1 MLELKDFCFT
11 IEKDG
16 EPINLVDRVNLKIPT
31 GHFMAIVGPSGC
43 GKTTLLN
50 AIAGLN
56 HLSEGS
62 ISWMGRDLEVD
73 GDLEPAELG
82 YVPQFSIAYDALTV
96 DESIEAVTR
105 LRVKT
110 RDLDDLD
117 QRIDRV
123 LEETGLTAIADR
135 QVKVLSGG
143 QKRRLGLAME
153 LVTDPKLLLCDEV
166 TSGLDPRSERD
177 IVRRLHELSRRDGRI
192 VISVTHSLAHLE
204 LYDSILVLHEGCVAY
219 HGPPAGLTHYFSVDD
234 TESIYPRLAKQS
246 SEKWRKSWLKH
257 FPAFYSK
264 IIRNRLKL
272 IEEGKLVIPAEVL
285 DEDPEIEPATDEEK
299 AISEPVTQEIELNE
313 SELIDAFE
321 EELDKEDGKKSRRNK
336 RKKSKI
342 KAAPEKNEDDD
353 DEKDDDEEEDDLEI
367 EDPEQVQTP
376 GFFSQFATLLS
387 RRTKIFFR
395 DRGQVYLQ
403 VAILLCF
410 PCLVALF
417 GPQGNEALQQY
428 PDAIEMTSQ
437 SDVKELQT
445 IGENRAK
452 VGGAVSG
459 IIMFQVVL
467 LSLMGSNNAARE
479 IAGERKILEKEK
491 FGGVRPFAYLCSKIT
506 FLSCM
511 IVVQSVWMAIFVDQF
526 WQYPEAAGS
535 SGFFNH
541 MTFLILVNAAMTSI
555 CLGISALMKTSE
567 QASLLSIYLVGF
579 QLPLSGAV
587 LALPETVGMITR
599 PFISAYWAWGGSID
613 SLDNRYQ
620 AAVKTVTETPLESS
634 GTICLYVLGIQIA
647 FGIIASYIGI
657 RRHQWEH

>member
-1 MLELKDFCFT
+1 M
-11 IEKDG
+11 
-16 EPINLVDRVNLKIPT
+16 VDRVNLKVPS

-50 AIAGLN
+50 TIAGLN
-56 HLSEGS
+56 HMSEGS
-62 ISWMGRDLEVD
+62 IFWHGRDLEEE

-117 QRIDRV
+117 LRIDRV

-204 LYDSILVLHEGCVAY
+204 LYDSILVLHEGRVAY
-219 HGPPAGLTHYFSVDD
+219 HGPPSGLTHYFSVDD

-246 SEKWRKSWLKH
+246 SEKWRRSWLKH
-257 FPAFYSK
+257 GPAFYNK
-264 IIRNRLKL
+264 IERNRQKL
-272 IEEGKLVIPAEVL
+272 IDEGKLNIPEEPKVEDPTDTEDTPPPTEDIKL
-285 DEDPEIEPATDEEK
+285 DETD
-299 AISEPVTQEIELNE
+299 L
-313 SELIDAFE
+313 LDAFE
-321 EELDKEDGKKSRRNK
+321 EELDNEDGKKSRRNK
-336 RKKSKI
+336 RKRSKV
-342 KAAPEKNEDDD
+342 KAAPV
-353 DEKDDDEEEDDLEI
+353 EELEPSTEI
-367 EDPEQVQTP
+367 EDDEDLVREEPEPVCTP
-376 GFFSQFATLLS
+376 GFFSQFATLLG

-395 DRGQVYLQ
+395 DRGQVFLQ

-417 GPQGNEALQQY
+417 GPQGNEALLQY
-428 PDAIEMTSQ
+428 PDAIEFTSQ
-437 SDVKELQT
+437 DAVKEMQT

-467 LSLMGSNNAARE
+467 LALMGSNNAARE
-479 IAGERKILEKEK
+479 VAGERKILEKEK
-491 FGGVRPFAYLCSKIT
+491 FGGVRPFAYLCSKIA

-511 IVVQSVWMAIFVDQF
+511 ILVQSVWMAIFVEQF
-526 WQYPEAAGS
+526 WQYPEAAGTA
-535 SGFFNH
+535 GFFDH
-541 MTFLILVNAAMTSI
+541 LTFLILINAAMTSI
-555 CLGISALMKTSE
+555 CLGISSLMKTSE

-587 LALPETVGMITR
+587 LALPEFVGQITR
-599 PFISAYWAWGGSID
+599 PFISAYWAWAGSIE

-620 AAVKTVTETPLESS
+620 AAVKTVTDTPLESS

-647 FGIIASYIGI
+647 VGLIASYIGM
-657 RRHQWEH
+657 RRHQWSH